1 MFPAGGM
8 GKYGKT
14 FEDMQ
19 RKLQKLD
26 ADLKE
31 RVVEAAAGGGMV
43 KVKVNGHM
51 EVQKCVLSDEAVKL
65 NDKELLEDLI
75 AAACN
80 QAIQKARTQVAEET
94 SKVATGLGVPAG
106 MNFPGLGT

>member
-26 ADLKE
+26 VELKE

-43 KVKVNGHM
+43 KVKVNGG
-51 EVQKCVLSDEAVKL
+51 EEIVDIKIEKDVINPD
-65 NDKELLEDLI
+65 DKGMLEDLVL
-75 AAACN
+75 AAVN
-80 QAIQKARTQVAEET
+80 EGIKKAKKLREAELA
-94 SKVATGLGVPAG
+94 KITGMV
-106 MNFPGLGT
+106 MPGLM

>member
-19 RKLQKLD
+19 KKLQKLD
-26 ADLKE
+26 LELKE

-43 KVKVNGHM
+43 KVKVNGA
-51 EVQKCVLSDEAVKL
+51 EEIVDIKIEKDVINPD
-65 NDKELLEDLI
+65 DKGMLEDLVL
-75 AAACN
+75 AAAN
-80 QAIQKARTQVAEET
+80 EGIKKAKKLRET
-94 SKVATGLGVPAG
+94 ELAKITG
-106 MNFPGLGT
+106 MMMPGLI

>member
-19 RKLQKLD
+19 KKLQKLD

-31 RVVEAAAGGGMV
+31 RVVEAASGGGMV
-43 KVKVNGHM
+43 KVKVNGA
-51 EVQKCVLSDEAVKL
+51 EEIVDIKIEKDVINPD
-65 NDKELLEDLI
+65 DKGMLEDLVL
-75 AAACN
+75 AAVN
-80 QAIQKARTQVAEET
+80 EGIKKAKKLRET
-94 SKVATGLGVPAG
+94 ELARITGMV
-106 MNFPGLGT
+106 MPGLM

>member
-1 MFPAGGM
+1 M

-43 KVKVNGHM
+43 KVKVNGGE
-51 EVQKCVLSDEAVKL
+51 EVVDIKIEKDVINPD
-65 NDKELLEDLI
+65 DKGMLEDLVL
-75 AAACN
+75 AAVN
-80 QAIQKARTQVAEET
+80 EGIKKAKKLREAELA
-94 SKVATGLGVPAG
+94 KITGMV
-106 MNFPGLGT
+106 MPGLM

>member
-31 RVVEAAAGGGMV
+31 RVVEAASGGGMV
-43 KVKVNGHM
+43 KVKVNGG
-51 EVQKCVLSDEAVKL
+51 EEIVDIKIEKDVINPD
-65 NDKELLEDLI
+65 DKGMLEDLVL
-75 AAACN
+75 AAVN
-80 QAIQKARTQVAEET
+80 EGVKKAKKLREAELA
-94 SKVATGLGVPAG
+94 KITGMV
-106 MNFPGLGT
+106 MPGLM